1 MAVGVGNIRHSVSKA
16 KWACAVIVVKEK
28 LSLMLT
34 GKRHIAGKNFRMAVA
49 FAVGFAFLLPVFSPD
64 KASAFDP
71 KQVFKEEKPSSK
83 KLFRWYLKKKK
94 EGDDEEALD
103 VLEFAAGQGNSTAQW
118 KLGNMYEFGDSVN
131 RDPRKAF
138 EFYQKI
144 ANNYG
149 EARPNTPEW
158 AITGKAMVALGH
170 YYRNGLPEA
179 NLAVDETEAR
189 VMFTTAAM
197 YFRDADGQFELAKL
211 ILDGKGSLEE
221 GRQAIRMLQLAK
233 KNGHPGALAL
243 LGSALVEGEYVSQD
257 VVRGLSM
264 LIKAAEMAPADMLS
278 WIQSLQQ
285 EAFALAS
292 VEQRKA
298 AIKAAAD

>member
-1 MAVGVGNIRHSVSKA
+1 LKRIQRYDALFAGHLKVSMVRKSF
-16 KWACAVIVVKEK
+16 EF
-28 LSLMLT
+28 MLT
-34 GKRHIAGKNFRMAVA
+34 AKRQMIGKNVRLAVLT
-49 FAVGFAFLLPVFSPD
+49 AVVVAIASPVFFVTP
-64 KASAFDP
+64 ASAFDP
-71 KQVFKEEKPSSK
+71 KQVFKEEKPSQK

-94 EGDDEEALD
+94 EGDDDEALD
-103 VLEFAAGQGNSTAQW
+103 VLEYAADQGISTAQW
-118 KLGNMYEFGDSVN
+118 KLGKMYEFGDSVE
-131 RDPRKAF
+131 RDQKKAF

-170 YYRNGLPEA
+170 YYRDGLPEA
-179 NLAVDETEAR
+179 NLAPNATEAR

-211 ILDGKGSLEE
+211 ILDGKGTLDE

-233 KNGHPGALAL
+233 KNGHSGALAL

-264 LIKAAEMAPADMLS
+264 LTKAAERAPADMLP

-292 VEQRKA
+292 VDQRQA
-298 AIKAAAD
+298 AITAASN